1 MSYDVLKSP
10 FLNQPRNQRIEEE
23 QYSLFAYEGRKVL
36 HVRMKYSVP
45 KPRSKAK
52 NEGLMESKL
61 ALLNGIEDGYHYIFR
76 RDSGYPW
83 FLQMIASVCCF
94 GFISM

>member
-1 MSYDVLKSP
+1 M
-10 FLNQPRNQRIEEE
+10 
-23 QYSLFAYEGRKVL
+23 L

-45 KPRSKAK
+45 KPGSKAK

-83 FLQMIASVCCF
+83 FLQMIAYVFCF